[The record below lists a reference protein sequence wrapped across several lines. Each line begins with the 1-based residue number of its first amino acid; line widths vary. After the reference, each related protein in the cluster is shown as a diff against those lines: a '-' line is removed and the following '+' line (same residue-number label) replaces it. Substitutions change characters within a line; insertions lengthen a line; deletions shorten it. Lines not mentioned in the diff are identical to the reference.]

1 MLAHSC
7 SAGMLVVCAHITT
20 NANHSKQNAALD
32 SLLWQLSSKLQYYQL
47 GFLVFQPKEL
57 CVAYVSG
64 GFPVYLSNKASDA
77 ADHVTANARYTSRT
91 NVRSQFCRGKTQ
103 AHCSTTT
110 LTVRV

>member
-7 SAGMLVVCAHITT
+7 SAGMLVVCAHHTT

-57 CVAYVSG
+57 CVTHVCG
-64 GFPVYLSNKASDA
+64 GFLVHLSNKASDA
-77 ADHVTANARYTSRT
+77 ADHVTSNARYTSCT
-91 NVRSQFCRGKTQ
+91 NACSQFCDSKTQ
-103 AHCSTTT
+103 AHCSTT